1 MFRRVSPRINL
12 FVKILDFMF
21 LFLPLLGRRRF
32 DMKTVTASLFVL
44 IMTAT
49 SSFAWGE
56 GCASKNKANLQ
67 AMSCE
72 AGWSWDEQ
80 AGECVET
87 PTS

>member
-1 MFRRVSPRINL
+1 
-12 FVKILDFMF
+12 
-21 LFLPLLGRRRF
+21 
-32 DMKTVTASLFVL
+32 MKTVTASLFVL
-44 IMTAT
+44 VMTAT
-49 SSFAWGE
+49 SSFAGGA
-56 GCASKNKANLQ
+56 GCASKDKVNLQ

>member
-1 MFRRVSPRINL
+1 
-12 FVKILDFMF
+12 
-21 LFLPLLGRRRF
+21 
-32 DMKTVTASLFVL
+32 MKTVTASLFVL

-67 AMSCE
+67 AMSCA

>member
-1 MFRRVSPRINL
+1 
-12 FVKILDFMF
+12 
-21 LFLPLLGRRRF
+21 
-32 DMKTVTASLFVL
+32 MKTVTGTLFVL

-49 SSFAWGE
+49 SSFAGGA
-56 GCASKNKANLQ
+56 GCASKDKINLQ
-67 AMSCE
+67 AMSCA

>member
-1 MFRRVSPRINL
+1 
-12 FVKILDFMF
+12 
-21 LFLPLLGRRRF
+21 
-32 DMKTVTASLFVL
+32 MKTVTASLFVL

-56 GCASKNKANLQ
+56 GGCASKNKANLQ

-87 PTS
+87 PTSSISERAERSAPQLQHPLKPL

>member
-1 MFRRVSPRINL
+1 
-12 FVKILDFMF
+12 
-21 LFLPLLGRRRF
+21 
-32 DMKTVTASLFVL
+32 MKTVTASLFVL

-56 GCASKNKANLQ
+56 GGCASKNKANLQ
-67 AMSCE
+67 AMSSE
-72 AGWSWDEQ
+72 AGWSWVEQ